1 MPKSIIYQII
11 IFILILLI
19 MAVTYY
25 SFFSKKKFDKE
36 SKMDE
41 KNLNNQI
48 VEGQSGSR
56 IEKIFYIS
64 EDENGNSYKIT
75 SDYGEFDFKSNLKI
89 DEFNQKGS
97 DIIKLENVVAVIDLK
112 KSGIINISSKN
123 ALYNRVNLNTYFYE
137 DVNLNFN
144 EHHVKSYD
152 LNMNYVGKN
161 IKITGNV
168 NYLNNNNF
176 FNADIIEMDMLTK
189 SSRIYMKK
197 KTDKIK
203 ALVFN

>member
-1 MPKSIIYQII
+1 
-11 IFILILLI
+11 
-19 MAVTYY
+19 MAFTYY

-36 SKMDE
+36 SKMNE

-48 VEGQSGSR
+48 VESQGGSR
-56 IEKIFYIS
+56 IEEIYYVS

-75 SDYGEFDFKSNLKI
+75 SDYGEFDYKNNLKI
-89 DEFNQKGS
+89 DEFDQKGS
-97 DIIKLENVVAVIDLK
+97 DIIKLENVVAVIDLN
-112 KSGIINISSKN
+112 KSGIINITSKN

-137 DVNLNFN
+137 DVKLEFN
-144 EHHVKSYD
+144 EHRLKSYD
-152 LNMNYVGKN
+152 LNMNYVSKN

-203 ALVFN
+203 ALVLN

>member
-1 MPKSIIYQII
+1 MPKSNIYQII

-19 MAVTYY
+19 ITFTYY
-25 SFFSKKKFDKE
+25 SFFYKKKFDD
-36 SKMDE
+36 KMGE

-48 VEGQSGSR
+48 IENQRGSR
-56 IEKIFYIS
+56 IEEIYYIS

-75 SDYGEFDFKSNLKI
+75 SDYGEFDYKNTLKI
-89 DEFNQKGS
+89 DEFDQKGS
-97 DIIKLENVVAVIDLK
+97 DIIKLENVVAVINLK

-144 EHHVKSYD
+144 EHNVKSYD
-152 LNMNYVGKN
+152 LNMNYVSKN

-176 FNADIIEMDMLTK
+176 LNADIIEMDMLTK